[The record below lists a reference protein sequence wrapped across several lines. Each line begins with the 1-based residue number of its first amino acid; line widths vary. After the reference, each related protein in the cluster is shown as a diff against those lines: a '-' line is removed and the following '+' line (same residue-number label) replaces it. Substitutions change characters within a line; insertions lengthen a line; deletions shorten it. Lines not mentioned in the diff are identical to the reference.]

1 MSYLKSSNLL
11 MACLLSA
18 KAGFLLIS
26 PVEAATNEASPQTA
40 LNSPIEVEVVNLK
53 VHSSDRTGDLMLV
66 ADADTDQTQDYD
78 QTQDVDQNQ
87 ARQIRQIP
95 HA

>member
-26 PVEAATNEASPQTA
+26 PVEAATSAASPRTA

-53 VHSSDRTGDLMLV
+53 VNSSDRTGELMLV
-66 ADADTDQTQDYD
+66 ADADFDQTQDYD
-78 QTQDVDQNQ
+78 QSQDSDQNQ
-87 ARQIRQIP
+87 ARRNRQ
-95 HA
+95 A